1 MHRLVRQ
8 SILLVVL
15 LAAACASAQPPLRD
29 DPWMIVTNPQDCLIT
44 WTPTTKQ
51 VLAARDAARL
61 ALRRVA
67 KRNRDRRATDARD
80 ILQRWHGYRLQACGL
95 TENHRRIIYLNF
107 ITPES
112 PADAQWKRNELV
124 DVSDGGFYFW
134 QAKYDPATG
143 MIISWQANGLG

>member
-1 MHRLVRQ
+1 
-8 SILLVVL
+8 
-15 LAAACASAQPPLRD
+15 
-29 DPWMIVTNPQDCLIT
+29 MIVTNPPDRSIT

-67 KRNRDRRATDARD
+67 KRNRNRQATDARD
-80 ILQRWHGYRLQACGL
+80 ILQRWDGYRVQACGL

-107 ITPES
+107 ITPDS
-112 PADAQWKRNELV
+112 PSDTQWKRNELL

-134 QAKYDPATG
+134 QAKYDPATDV
-143 MIISWQANGLG
+143 IVSWQANGLG